1 MRRMIIAVVAVIVVV
16 AVGIGTYLV
25 VRGSQEEVL
34 MDDQIHIQL
43 SSKPFPLIVGVN
55 TLVLRVVKNGEP
67 ISGAS
72 IEVEANRTMQGQ
84 IPLYGRATEDQEG
97 VYEIPMVWPATDRW
111 TIDVS
116 AWVGDE
122 LIRDEFTA
130 FVFAVLE
137 ENMSPRET
145 YASNTAIE
153 AAQVAHPEEF
163 WIVIPQGT
171 AAQIREG
178 HGDDVMPTE
187 IRLSVNGQNTLVLK
201 NNDLADH
208 TIGPFFVRAGETLRQ
223 TFTTPQVFEGV
234 CSVRHDSVVRII
246 VE

>member
-1 MRRMIIAVVAVIVVV
+1 
-16 AVGIGTYLV
+16 
-25 VRGSQEEVL
+25 

-72 IEVEANRTMQGQ
+72 IEVRANRTMQGQ
-84 IPLYGRATEDQEG
+84 IPCTVVRLKIRRACH
-97 VYEIPMVWPATDRW
+97 EIPMVWPATDRW

-153 AAQVAHPEEF
+153 ARKSRILRNSGSSSRRTARSDPGRSWRRCDAH
-163 WIVIPQGT
+163 G
-171 AAQIREG
+171 
-178 HGDDVMPTE
+178 
-187 IRLSVNGQNTLVLK
+187 NTLICQWTK
-201 NNDLADH
+201 H
-208 TIGPFFVRAGETLRQ
+208 AGSEK
-223 TFTTPQVFEGV
+223 
-234 CSVRHDSVVRII
+234 
-246 VE
+246 